1 MENASD
7 AIKMAFGMLVL
18 VGALALAMY
27 SFTTARQTS
36 SKITKEADNLEYY
49 STLSLEDID
58 SVNALSSREV
68 GIETVIPTLYRY
80 YKENYTVLFYI
91 GKGYDKNTG
100 NFASIEPMT
109 LYYTE
114 VTENYLPKSSLID
127 RKHNKSSGR
136 AIFGFDKQDEQARN
150 EPWNLN
156 QQADYNFMKAFV
168 NGNST
173 DKYYTSRKNSIWGG
187 TYNTFSNDN
196 DGNGPYYRINFQYNS
211 FGSGRK
217 GIIGQDYRFI
227 ERYGEYN
234 YENTLK
240 HDENTNTTTSITS
253 NLTDSVVIL
262 DNNEIVVNRAGT
274 TKRVIQYIYIAD

>member
-1 MENASD
+1 
-7 AIKMAFGMLVL
+7 MLVL

-80 YKENYTVLFYI
+80 YKEKTIQCCFYI

-114 VTENYLPKSSLID
+114 VTDNYLPKSSLID
-127 RKHNKSSGR
+127 RKT
-136 AIFGFDKQDEQARN
+136 Q
-150 EPWNLN
+150 
-156 QQADYNFMKAFV
+156 
-168 NGNST
+168 
-173 DKYYTSRKNSIWGG
+173 
-187 TYNTFSNDN
+187 
-196 DGNGPYYRINFQYNS
+196 
-211 FGSGRK
+211 
-217 GIIGQDYRFI
+217 
-227 ERYGEYN
+227 
-234 YENTLK
+234 
-240 HDENTNTTTSITS
+240 
-253 NLTDSVVIL
+253 
-262 DNNEIVVNRAGT
+262 
-274 TKRVIQYIYIAD
+274 